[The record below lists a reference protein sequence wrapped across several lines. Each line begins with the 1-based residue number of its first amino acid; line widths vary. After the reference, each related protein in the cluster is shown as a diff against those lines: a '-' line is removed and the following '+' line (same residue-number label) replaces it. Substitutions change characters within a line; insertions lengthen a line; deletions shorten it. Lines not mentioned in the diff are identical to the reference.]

1 MLGIVYEKSMHAR
14 IGTVLVWSNGVLYKR
29 ILASYLNE
37 NKQYYNSSFQ
47 PI

>member
-1 MLGIVYEKSMHAR
+1 MKNQCMQELEQF
-14 IGTVLVWSNGVLYKR
+14 WSEAMACSIER